1 MARFASDLIGPG
13 WAALGER
20 RWEAAKALFADAV
33 AAAETAEGFEGLSW
47 AAWWL
52 DDADAVLAARERAWR
67 LYAERGDAAA
77 AARMA
82 TWLACDHLDFHGAT
96 AAASGW
102 LGRAHR
108 LLDGLEPVAEHGWLA
123 FLEGYMA
130 RAGGETERAAEL
142 ARAATELGVRF
153 GVADLVMLGLAL
165 EGSTLVACGQVREGM
180 RRLDEATAIALAEEA
195 AIPIA
200 GAWSCCF
207 LVTACVAV
215 RDYKR
220 AFEWCDRIAEF
231 ADRYGSRYMLAF
243 CRAEYGAVDLWRGR
257 WTDAETALEAAVADF
272 ERSRP
277 PMVAGPLVA
286 LAELRCRQGR
296 ADEAAV
302 LLDRAGASRAG
313 QLCRARLALDH
324 GDGAVAVELAER
336 FLRQLPPHL
345 EVDRAAALELLVR
358 ARSARG
364 ELEAAGAAL
373 AALRTIE
380 RLAGTAALRASADLA
395 EGRLA
400 AAGGDHDRARPLL
413 EDAID
418 GFDRCGA
425 PFDAAQARV
434 DLATTLLALG
444 RRDDARREA
453 TAALD
458 RLVALGAVGEAER
471 ARRLLGDGD
480 SPHGL
485 TPREREVLSLLVQGL
500 TNRQIAERLVISEH
514 TVHRHVSSI
523 LRKLD
528 VPSRAAAAAVAARAG

>member
-1 MARFASDLIGPG
+1 
-13 WAALGER
+13 
-20 RWEAAKALFADAV
+20 
-33 AAAETAEGFEGLSW
+33 
-47 AAWWL
+47 
-52 DDADAVLAARERAWR
+52 
-67 LYAERGDAAA
+67 
-77 AARMA
+77 MA

-434 DLATTLLALG
+434 DLATTLLTLG